1 MKSPRVRRLEVF
13 DFDGTL
19 FRAPPPPPGKEEGW
33 WSAPASLGPPNVPEA
48 PGSEWWNP
56 WELGRLKTALRTE
69 GTKAVVLTGR
79 GPVFAARLRQ
89 LLQSQG
95 AEPHEAYLHPGVG
108 GVLEWKLQ
116 VLKKLLTPWI
126 RELHLYDD
134 DVVNLTRMAR
144 SAEGSGK
151 TRSVYPHLST
161 GSRTVIA
168 TKTRGEKED
177 EAAAALVRP
186 TPKKKPPRKDLRKTR
201 IDSEDPDLAKD
212 DRDLSLNHK
221 RVGGVSPPIAPPTV
235 GDFMTIK
242 KASAKGVRRLTA
254 SMDQVANAIESHY
267 ASLGIPQTVAK
278 DLAARIDFVSAGIEK
293 RAGFKPADIGKKVP
307 GPLESDKDESFMK
320 GNFTQEENTELGKL
334 QTSGALAAAAKAAK
348 SAAALAPASRRA
360 SVYARVR
367 AAFLEGARVAEEPPV
382 EEAPEAS
389 ADDEE
394 AEALLAEM
402 MSEAEDCAPEA
413 SDDFG
418 LFS

>member
-1 MKSPRVRRLEVF
+1 
-13 DFDGTL
+13 
-19 FRAPPPPPGKEEGW
+19 
-33 WSAPASLGPPNVPEA
+33 
-48 PGSEWWNP
+48 
-56 WELGRLKTALRTE
+56 
-69 GTKAVVLTGR
+69 
-79 GPVFAARLRQ
+79 
-89 LLQSQG
+89 
-95 AEPHEAYLHPGVG
+95 
-108 GVLEWKLQ
+108 
-116 VLKKLLTPWI
+116 
-126 RELHLYDD
+126 
-134 DVVNLTRMAR
+134 
-144 SAEGSGK
+144 
-151 TRSVYPHLST
+151 
-161 GSRTVIA
+161 
-168 TKTRGEKED
+168 
-177 EAAAALVRP
+177 
-186 TPKKKPPRKDLRKTR
+186 
-201 IDSEDPDLAKD
+201 
-212 DRDLSLNHK
+212 
-221 RVGGVSPPIAPPTV
+221 
-235 GDFMTIK
+235 MTIK

-293 RAGFKPADIGKKVP
+293 RAGFKPADIGTKVP